1 MESLK
6 AHFGVTVPDFRLQRS
21 EYLGGATTML
31 NQMPIAQTSGT
42 TTATG
47 WTTPQGTLTS
57 MATFSHVGAG
67 FNHSFVEH
75 GVVIGLLSI
84 RADLAYQQ
92 GLERSWSRQTRLDHY
107 WPALSHLNE
116 QAVLKQELLFTG
128 NPANDGAVFGYQERY
143 AEYRYKPSSITG
155 LFRSTATASLD
166 FWHLAQEFDP
176 GDIATIEIGRS
187 FLEENP
193 PIDRVIAVQDEPQ
206 FLVDCLFDLQCARPM
221 PVYSVPGLLDHF

>member
-1 MESLK
+1 MADWGDIANYNYLAADLSRALGTIASLREAVQLQRMLERDLRGGARFVESLK

-92 GLERSWSRQTRLDHY
+92 GLERFWSRQTRLDHY

-176 GDIATIEIGRS
+176 G
-187 FLEENP
+187 
-193 PIDRVIAVQDEPQ
+193 
-206 FLVDCLFDLQCARPM
+206 
-221 PVYSVPGLLDHF
+221 